1 MWANV
6 DKTKALYVDRKGK
19 YQWNFCE
26 LKVFW
31 QKMLP
36 FTGAKYPSKLIRW
49 LVKEQKHLSDIILSL
64 LREEYFQ
71 VLLPILCTLICPLF
85 FFFWWKKKS
94 ALFRKAATWEDGRL
108 ATPKPSPNMPYILEL
123 VFHKGVFKNRHFKLF
138 FQGHY
143 TLNMLSLCSYL

>member
-1 MWANV
+1 MKFLWTKGFLTKDAAFHRCKISLQV
-6 DKTKALYVDRKGK
+6 DSVIGQRTKASKWYNIITSKRRI
-19 YQWNFCE
+19 F
-26 LKVFW
+26 
-31 QKMLP
+31 
-36 FTGAKYPSKLIRW
+36 PSITPNIM
-49 LVKEQKHLSDIILSL
+49 HSNM
-64 LREEYFQ
+64 
-71 VLLPILCTLICPLF
+71 PPF